1 MRGRKRRGKGGRGV
15 YVASCNRRATVGTV
29 VGTVD
34 NEEALVD
41 TLYQTSISKVV
52 VRLFLLNRRKKEGK

>member
-1 MRGRKRRGKGGRGV
+1 MRGRKRRGKGGRGD

-34 NEEALVD
+34 NEDALVY

-52 VRLFLLNRRKKEGK
+52 DRLFLFNISKKEGK